1 MSVLPTNLSK
11 QVGSVPV
18 EGSSPGAA
26 KIDPQSLTQLSSSTT
41 TDTPE
46 KLAPTSTPSKQ
57 VGSVPVEGSSP
68 GAAKIDQQSF
78 AQAQKSGTDTATLHA
93 ESASTQPSPTLSTSQ
108 DSSSATPVSDKATSE
123 NGQGNLS
130 PLFSGTQITQSSSGV
145 EMSTSKPA
153 TTLVTRFSLG
163 TGVATPASQPQT
175 SQISSASAPSQPLI
189 VSGGEA
195 TVSSPTATST
205 LEVAGPSLSVTPT
218 TSGNLAMA
226 VAFNQGYKSLTFD
239 SQCDTQDRLQMTV
252 CINGLFASCND
263 AGRYTVSP
271 CAGGMQCFALPMMTE
286 GSTGINVMC
295 ESPSKAARVLQAESP
310 ATASQI
316 KQSTATA
323 MVSPLATSGPLS
335 ATAISSSF
343 APSSEQSQ
351 TQSSNTQEMDITTA
365 ESDGTSSI
373 FSSST
378 PSSVATPADATTEPL
393 PTASNFETQMTFG
406 ATQSSQATFS
416 DVATPST
423 APLATAEQTSTPQA
437 SSSTDMPLIIS
448 FPDSLPS
455 SLPEQSEGGLE
466 PAAKLFPAVV
476 AVAQTSAAYAQ
487 NLVQPSP
494 MQQAP
499 NPIPSSAAN
508 TASGTFAEI
517 TTLPTARY
525 DDNLAKGTVTVTVTT
540 TERL

>member
-1 MSVLPTNLSK
+1 MSVFPTNRSK

-26 KIDPQSLTQLSSSTT
+26 KIDPQSLTQLSASTT
-41 TDTPE
+41 MDSPE

-68 GAAKIDQQSF
+68 EAAKIDQQSL
-78 AQAQKSGTDTATLHA
+78 AQAQRSKTGAASLHV
-93 ESASTQPSPTLSTSQ
+93 ESASTQPSPASSTSQ
-108 DSSSATPVSDKATSE
+108 DSSSATTVSDKATTES
-123 NGQGNLS
+123 GQGDMS
-130 PLFSGTQITQSSSGV
+130 AGTQFAQSSSAA
-145 EMSTSKPA
+145 ETSTNKPA

-163 TGVATPASQPQT
+163 TGVATPASQLQT
-175 SQISSASAPSQPLI
+175 SQISSASISSQPLN
-189 VSGGEA
+189 VPGGEA
-195 TVSSPTATST
+195 TASKPSATST
-205 LEVAGPSLSVTPT
+205 LDVAGPSLSVTPT
-218 TSGNLAMA
+218 ASGNLAMA

-271 CAGGMQCFALPMMTE
+271 CAEGKQCFALPLMTE

-295 ESPSKAARVLQAESP
+295 ESPSKAARVLQAEKP

-316 KQSTATA
+316 MGSTATT
-323 MVSPLATSGPLS
+323 MVSPLATSAPLS

-343 APSSEQSQ
+343 ATSSDQSQ
-351 TQSSNTQEMDITTA
+351 TQSSNTQGIELSTT
-365 ESDGTSSI
+365 EPDGP
-373 FSSST
+373 SST
-378 PSSVATPADATTEPL
+378 VSSNTPSNVATTADATAEPL
-393 PTASNFETQMTFG
+393 PTASNFETQMTFS
-406 ATQSSQATFS
+406 ATQSTFS
-416 DVATPST
+416 DAATPST
-423 APLATAEQTSTPQA
+423 TPLTTAEQTSTPEA

-455 SLPEQSEGGLE
+455 SLPEQSEGGLG
-466 PAAKLFPAVV
+466 PAAQLFPAVV

-487 NLVQPSP
+487 DSVQPSP
-494 MQQAP
+494 LQQAP
-499 NPIPSSAAN
+499 SPTASSAAN
-508 TASGTFAEI
+508 IAPGTSAEI
-517 TTLPTARY
+517 TTLPMAKY
-525 DDNLAKGTVTVTVTT
+525 NENLTKGTVTVTVTT